1 MQELKEI
8 NEYDDVYY
16 SSDENN
22 NSNDNEFSESDN
34 EVSDSD
40 NEVSDNDNEV
50 SESNNEVYDSEVS
63 NKIQYIIYVIKNIIN
78 DKVFIDSTVNYKKYE
93 GNLIKWSAEQE
104 FEQHKK
110 NLKRKTKDNLYPL
123 LYSDMKEHGIDN
135 FIVDVLEICSE
146 FDYLNKLNKY
156 KKEFDS
162 ENENFGYNIGHKS
175 VKGIIYLI
183 TNIKN
188 NKKYV
193 GQTKNFKKI
202 KNYIK
207 IWTAEDRFNEHKK
220 NTTLKSFKDRYRLL
234 YDAMREYGIENF
246 TVETIEICDINET
259 GKLEQYYIKKYGSN
273 DSKIGYNIQSGG
285 NVNHKLV
292 NGKRKTNM
300 TDELRKKLSKTNN
313 ETTNITGIEYK
324 GKIVGY
330 RVRIAVDTQKF
341 EKRFSSQKNT
351 LEENFNSAK
360 EFLEK
365 VKNKENV
372 DDIRLNNKSNEL
384 PLNIFLKKRKG
395 ENIGYEFNITLDGKR
410 HYKSFCS
417 TKISMEEKLKMVIDY
432 KNNFLK

>member
-1 MQELKEI
+1 MQEVKEI

-40 NEVSDNDNEV
+40 NEVSDND
-50 SESNNEVYDSEVS
+50 NEVYDSEVS

-146 FDYLNKLNKY
+146 FDYLNKLNEY

-162 ENENFGYNIGHKS
+162 ENENFGYNIGDKS

-220 NTTLKSFKDRYRLL
+220 YSVMKSKKKTAYKL
-234 YDAMREYGIENF
+234 YEEMNIFGFENF
-246 TVETIEICDINET
+246 MIETLLICDIKDTGENE
-259 GKLEQYYIKKYGSN
+259 KYYIKKYDTQN
-273 DSKIGYNIQSGG
+273 ENKGYNISPGC
-285 NVNHKLV
+285 NVDHNIFHK
-292 NGKRKTNM
+292 KRKTNM

-313 ETTNITGIEYK
+313 ETTNITEIEYK

-330 RVRIAVDTQKF
+330 RVRIAVDTEKF

-372 DDIRLNNKSNEL
+372 DDIRLNNKSNDL
-384 PLNIFLKKRKG
+384 PLNIFLKKRNGK
-395 ENIGYEFNITLDGKR
+395 NIGYEFNMTLDGKR
-410 HYKSFCS
+410 HGKSFCS
-417 TKISMEEKLKMVIDY
+417 TKISMEEKLKMAIYY
-432 KNNFLK
+432 KNNLLK